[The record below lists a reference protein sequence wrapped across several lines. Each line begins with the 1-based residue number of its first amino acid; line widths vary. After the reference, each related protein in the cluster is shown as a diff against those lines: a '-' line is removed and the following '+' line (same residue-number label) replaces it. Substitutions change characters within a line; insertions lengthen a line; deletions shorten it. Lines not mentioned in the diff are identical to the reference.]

1 MNRLKA
7 LIRSVFAFSRSETN
21 GFLILL
27 PLMALIIFSEPAYR
41 YWFVRQPQDFSRDSV
56 RLDSLI
62 ATWKWEKKQE
72 ESDEAD
78 EAKVVLA
85 PFNPNKA
92 STADL
97 ANIGF
102 STSLANRIINYRNKG
117 GKFAIKS
124 DLLKMYGMDTLF
136 YKRIYSFI
144 DLPEEQPTKNTS
156 AKDVLAEAKKSSKAK
171 LDLNLADT
179 TQLDK
184 VYGIGKKLSE
194 RIVKY
199 RNRLGGFVSTNQLK
213 EVYGLDSIAIKNV
226 LERFVVAEDYQPTKI
241 NINTSSDK
249 ELGSHPYLSFKLAKA
264 IVAYR
269 FQHGRFSS
277 LNDLTKVQVLSEEDF
292 RRIKPY
298 LTLE

>member
-7 LIRSVFAFSRSETN
+7 LIRSMFAFSRSETN

-41 YWFVRQPQDFSRDSV
+41 YWFVRQPQDFSKDSV

-62 ATWKWEKKQE
+62 ATWEWEKAQE
-72 ESDEAD
+72 NDEAD
-78 EAKVVLA
+78 ETKAFLA

-92 STADL
+92 SADDL
-97 ANIGF
+97 ASIGF
-102 STSLANRIINYRNKG
+102 SSSLANRIVNFRNKG
-117 GKFAIKS
+117 GKFIIKS
-124 DLLKMYGMDTLF
+124 DLLKIYGMDTLL
-136 YKRIYSFI
+136 YKRVYAFI
-144 DLPEEQPTKNTS
+144 DLPEEKLLKNTS
-156 AKDVLAEAKKSSKAK
+156 AKETSTEKKTTTKVKS
-171 LDLNLADT
+171 DLNLADT
-179 TQLDK
+179 AQLDK

-199 RNRLGGFVSTNQLK
+199 RNRLGGFVSMDQLK
-213 EVYGLDSIAIKNV
+213 EVYGLDSLVIKKVREKFIIAEN
-226 LERFVVAEDYQPTKI
+226 YQPTKI
-241 NINTSSDK
+241 NINTSSEK

-264 IVAYR
+264 IAAYR
-269 FQHGRFSS
+269 FQHGRFTS
-277 LNDLTKVQVLSEEDF
+277 LDDLTKVQVLSEKDF